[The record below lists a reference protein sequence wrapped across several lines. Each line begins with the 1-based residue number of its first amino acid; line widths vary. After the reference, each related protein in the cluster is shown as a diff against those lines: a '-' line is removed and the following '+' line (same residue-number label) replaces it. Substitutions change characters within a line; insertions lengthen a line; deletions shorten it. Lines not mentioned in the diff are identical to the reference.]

1 MRGIR
6 SSAQQIVL
14 AMAGRKSPWGNDSGN
29 AEGGDPAPQQP
40 PEQPADPAPGN
51 GPRNPWQPAGSVE
64 EPRRSA
70 SIEDIFKARGGK
82 GGGRG
87 GGSGGGGGRGG
98 FPGLPPRADGK
109 SWAPLIV
116 GGLAVV
122 WLLSSAFHQL
132 SPKEQGIVT
141 TFGKYSHTIESGVS
155 VTAPWPIQQVETR
168 DVTSVVNDLI
178 PENEGS
184 ENLVLT
190 SDQNLIDLSYQ
201 VRWRIKD
208 LKLFTF
214 ATVDPQRTVK
224 EVAEAAMRAS
234 VAEVSLDAIWDGTGR
249 GPLELNTRERMQG
262 ILDAYRTGVQVVGVD
277 IKKAD
282 PPEKV
287 ADAFQKVN
295 VAQQNA
301 QRDKNVA
308 QAWAQQTLARAEG
321 EAAAFDKVYQQYK
334 LAPEVTRRRMYYD
347 TMERV
352 LSNNEKVVVE
362 ANGVTSYLPLPE
374 VKRRAPDAPAAA
386 QGGQ

>member
-40 PEQPADPAPGN
+40 PERPADPAPGN
-51 GPRNPWQPAGSVE
+51 GPRNPWQPASGGE

-70 SIEDIFKARGGK
+70 SIEDIFKARGK
-82 GGGRG
+82 GGGG
-87 GGSGGGGGRGG
+87 KGGGGGRGG

-109 SWAPLIV
+109 SWAPLII
-116 GGLAVV
+116 GGLAAV

-214 ATVDPQRTVK
+214 AAADPQRTVK

-362 ANGVTSYLPLPE
+362 ANGVTPYLPLPE
-374 VKRRAPDAPAAA
+374 LKRRAPDAPAAA

>member
-1 MRGIR
+1 
-6 SSAQQIVL
+6 
-14 AMAGRKSPWGNDSGN
+14 MAGRKSPWGNDSGTE
-29 AEGGDPAPQQP
+29 AGSTSGGEPDPGTPQAPVEP
-40 PEQPADPAPGN
+40 KPGN
-51 GPRNPWQPAGSVE
+51 GPRNPWQPAAGGE
-64 EPRRSA
+64 EPRRTA
-70 SIEDIFKARGGK
+70 SIEDIFRSRGK
-82 GGGRG
+82 GGGG
-87 GGSGGGGGRGG
+87 GGSGGSGGGRGSGG

-116 GGLAVV
+116 GGIAVL
-122 WLLSSAFHQL
+122 WIFSSAFHQL

-155 VTAPWPIQQVETR
+155 LTAPWPIQQVETR

-214 ATVDPQRTVK
+214 AAADPQRTVK

-234 VAEVSLDAIWDGTGR
+234 VAEVSLNAIWDGTGR

-352 LSNNEKVVVE
+352 LSNNDKVVVE
-362 ANGVTSYLPLPE
+362 GNGVTSYLPLPE
-374 VKRRAPDAPAAA
+374 VKRKAPDAPAAT

>member
-29 AEGGDPAPQQP
+29 SDGGDTAPQPP

-51 GPRNPWQPAGSVE
+51 GPRNPWQPAGSAE

-141 TFGKYSHTIESGVS
+141 TFGNYSHTIESGVS
-155 VTAPWPIQQVETR
+155 ITAPWPIQQVETR